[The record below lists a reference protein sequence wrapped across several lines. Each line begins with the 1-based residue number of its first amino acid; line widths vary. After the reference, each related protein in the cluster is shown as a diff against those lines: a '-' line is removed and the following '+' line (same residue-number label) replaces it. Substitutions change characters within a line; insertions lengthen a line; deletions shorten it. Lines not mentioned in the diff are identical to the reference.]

1 MEQHMIMSHAD
12 QVSFPKLAR
21 YVRFELPKVAGID
34 VIARAYLKYAQL
46 NRASLRRALA
56 WGNQPTLVFV
66 PMSTAHGSFEG
77 GEFTPDI
84 HSNDLRINSALA
96 TAFEAGGPPRLFT
109 THNARGTPFPL
120 IGTSILHELVHWG
133 DDQDGI
139 DFPGEE
145 GNLFEIDVYG
155 RPPLPGV

>member
-1 MEQHMIMSHAD
+1 MIMSAAD

-21 YVRFELPKVAGID
+21 YVRVELPKVAK
-34 VIARAYLKYAQL
+34 VESIARAFLRYAQL
-46 NRASLRRALA
+46 NAVTLQRALK
-56 WGNQPTLVFV
+56 WGNQPTLVFE
-66 PMSTAHGSFEG
+66 PMSTDHATFQG
-77 GEFTPDI
+77 GFYEPGVG
-84 HSNDLRINSALA
+84 SNDLHINSALA
-96 TAFEAGGPPRLFT
+96 DAFEAGGPARLFT
-109 THNARGTPFPL
+109 TRNARGQAFPL

-145 GNLFEIDVYG
+145 GNLFEQDVYG